1 MCILGRKLKPLSD
14 RSTNLFNFQYPLDD
28 PIQYGIM
35 EKAYAIIKR
44 ENLTF
49 DKFCVNAVGEYVAR
63 HFDGNYQTL
72 LGSYE
77 EDGIKSEG
85 QREQEMVRYYLDRNS
100 AGYDVNV
107 KYSDIVASLRDRL
120 DYKGSKLISA
130 ADRLAKCLHEKGI
143 KVWR

>member
-1 MCILGRKLKPLSD
+1 MGRKLKPLHN
-14 RSTNLFNFQYPLDD
+14 RSTNLYYFRYPLDD

-44 ENLTF
+44 ESLTF
-49 DKFCVNAVGEYVAR
+49 DKFCVDAVGEYVSR
-63 HFDGNYQTL
+63 HFDGNYQTV

-85 QREQEMVRYYLDRNS
+85 QREQEIVRYYLDRNS
-100 AGYDVNV
+100 SGYDL
-107 KYSDIVASLRDRL
+107 KYSDISARLRERL
-120 DYKGSKLISA
+120 GYKGSKLISA
-130 ADRLAKCLHEKGI
+130 AERLAQILHEKGI

>member
-1 MCILGRKLKPLSD
+1 MGRKLKSLQH
-14 RSTNLFNFQYPLDD
+14 RSTNLFSFHYPLDD

-44 ENLTF
+44 ESLTF
-49 DKFCVNAVGEYVAR
+49 DKFCVDAVGEYVAR

-85 QREQEMVRYYLDRNS
+85 QREQELVKYYLSRER
-100 AGYDVNV
+100 AGYDI
-107 KYSDIVASLRDRL
+107 KYSDIAASLRERL
-120 DYKGSKLISA
+120 DYKESKLISA
-130 ADRLAKCLHEKGI
+130 TERLARLLHEKGI

>member
-1 MCILGRKLKPLSD
+1 
-14 RSTNLFNFQYPLDD
+14 
-28 PIQYGIM
+28 M

-77 EDGIKSEG
+77 EGGKQSEG
-85 QREQEMVRYYLDRNS
+85 QQEQELVEYYLNRDKD
-100 AGYDVNV
+100 GYDV
-107 KYSDIVASLRDRL
+107 KYSNIGASLRERL
-120 DYKGSKLISA
+120 GYKGSKLTSTT
-130 ADRLAKCLHEKGI
+130 DRLAKLLHEKGI
-143 KVWR
+143 TVWR